1 LSSLSTGVP
10 VGARKDL
17 TDRQWL
23 ILEPLLPTG
32 KPGKRGGR
40 RPKWTRRQL
49 INGIRWRLRVGAPWR
64 DVPERYGH
72 WQSIYQLF
80 RRWQRER
87 VWALL
92 WALLQ
97 AFADAG
103 GLIDWRVSV
112 DSTINRAHQ
121 HAAGARHHPEEQVEP
136 PGRPGEEPADH
147 GLGKSRGGWTT
158 KIHLACEQGRGPLA
172 VVLTAGHRGDSPQFT
187 RVLDQMRVP
196 RLRADGRPGPGRP
209 RSRPEQVLADKAYSS
224 RGNRAHLRQRK
235 IRCVIPVKADQ
246 AANRRRKGS
255 TGGRPPVFDPVAY
268 QDRHAVECGINLFKH
283 WRGIATRYDK
293 LLVRYEAAVQIAAS
307 DIWLRRL
314 AHTSS

>member
-1 LSSLSTGVP
+1 LPTLSAGAP

-17 TDRQWL
+17 TDRQWQ
-23 ILEPLLPTG
+23 ILEPLLPTR
-32 KPGKRGGR
+32 KRAGR
-40 RPKWTRRQL
+40 HPKWTRRQL

-87 VWALL
+87 VWPLM

-97 AFADAG
+97 AFADVG
-103 GLIDWRVSV
+103 GLITWRVSV

-121 HAAGARHHPEEQVEP
+121 HAAGARHRPERQVEP
-136 PGRPGEEPADH
+136 PGQPGEEPADH

-172 VVLTAGHRGDSPQFT
+172 LVFTAGHRADSPQFT
-187 RVLDQMRVP
+187 TVLDQIRVP
-196 RLRADGRPGPGRP
+196 RLGPGRP
-209 RSRPEQVLADKAYSS
+209 RTRPDQVLADKAYSS
-224 RGNRAHLRQRK
+224 RANRAYLRRRK
-235 IRCVIPVKADQ
+235 IRCTIPIKADQ
-246 AANRRRKGS
+246 TANRRKKGS
-255 TGGRPPVFDPVAY
+255 KGGRPPEFDPVAY
-268 QDRHAVECGINLFKH
+268 QARHAVECGINLLKQ
-283 WRGIATRYDK
+283 WRGVATRYEK
-293 LLVRYEAAVQIAAS
+293 LLVRYEAAVQIAAI

-314 AHTSS
+314 AHTYS